1 MEMKP
6 ESILALFASCTAQQ
20 RASFSSQ
27 VIEGLDNGYADPIK
41 TMSAIKNLQAI
52 LEDIDTFTKSL
63 VISELEKNGG
73 KLELYGTTFQ
83 KKEAGTKYDYSQTK
97 DQTHQ
102 YLTFELEAAKK
113 SIKDREDFLKSLP
126 VDGQLIT
133 DENTGETYKIYRP
146 VKQSTTTFSASLC
159 K

>member
-27 VIEGLDNGYADPIK
+27 IIEGIDNGYADPI
-41 TMSAIKNLQAI
+41 MIISAVKNLYAI
-52 LEDIDTFTKSL
+52 LEDIESFAKPY
-63 VISELEKNGG
+63 VINELEKNGG
-73 KLELYGTTFQ
+73 KLELYGISFL
-83 KKEAGTKYDYSQTK
+83 KKEAGTKYDFSQTK
-97 DQTHQ
+97 DPIHE
-102 YLTFELEAAKK
+102 YLALSFESIKK
-113 SIKDREDFLKSLP
+113 TIKDREDFLKSLP

-133 DENTGETYKIYRP
+133 DEDTGDVYKIYRP
-146 VKQSTTTFSASLC
+146 IKTSTTTFSASLS

>member
-1 MEMKP
+1 
-6 ESILALFASCTAQQ
+6 
-20 RASFSSQ
+20 
-27 VIEGLDNGYADPIK
+27 
-41 TMSAIKNLQAI
+41 MSAVKNLYAI
-52 LEDIDTFTKSL
+52 LEDIETFAKNL

-73 KLELYGTTFQ
+73 KIELYGTSFQ

-97 DQTHQ
+97 DQMHQ

-113 SIKDREDFLKSLP
+113 SIKDRDDFLKSLP

-146 VKQSTTTFSASLC
+146 IKQSTTTFSATLS

>member
-6 ESILALFASCTAQQ
+6 ESILALFAACTAQQ

-27 VIEGLDNGYADPIK
+27 VIEGIDNGYTDPIK
-41 TMSAIKNLQAI
+41 IMSAIKNLYAI
-52 LEDIDTFTKSL
+52 LEDIEKFAKEH
-63 VISELEKNGG
+63 VIQELEKNGG
-73 KLELYGTTFQ
+73 KLELYGTSFQ

-97 DQTHQ
+97 DQRYE

-113 SIKDREDFLKSLP
+113 TIKDREDFLKSLP

-133 DENTGETYKIYRP
+133 DEMTGETYKIYRP
-146 VKQSTTTFSASLC
+146 IKTSTTTFSAVLS